1 MKTRKMII
9 NAILLAIGALLHQI
23 TPALGL
29 PIQPDFALT
38 MLFIVLMINDDYKTA
53 FIAGIII
60 GIFTAM
66 TTKFPGGQV
75 PNMIDKIV
83 TANVVFVIL
92 KVLKGK
98 FKNNITMAIVLPI
111 GTLIS
116 GLVFLESA
124 ALIVGLPGA
133 FTSLFM
139 AAVVPAMI
147 LNLIVGLI
155 VYKVVASTYEMYNKT
170 DTM

>member
-38 MLFIVLMINDDYKTA
+38 MLFIILMINDDYKTA

-66 TTKFPGGQV
+66 TTKFPGGQI

-83 TANVVFVIL
+83 TANLVFLIL
-92 KVLKGK
+92 RGLKGRVK
-98 FKNNITMAIVLPI
+98 DTLTMGIVLPI

-116 GLVFLESA
+116 GLIFLESA
-124 ALIVGLPGA
+124 SIIVGLPGS
-133 FTSLFM
+133 FTALFM

-155 VYKVVASTYEMYNKT
+155 LYRIVASSYKMYNRT
-170 DTM
+170 DMM